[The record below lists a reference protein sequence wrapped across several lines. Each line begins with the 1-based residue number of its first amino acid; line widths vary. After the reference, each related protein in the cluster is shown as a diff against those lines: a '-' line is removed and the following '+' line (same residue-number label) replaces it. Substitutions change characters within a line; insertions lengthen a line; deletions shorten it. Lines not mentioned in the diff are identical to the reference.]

1 MIPQASHGTSFNG
14 LDPDKALH
22 SRKPSAETPKVFG
35 HLSQFCSVRQ
45 CIAIFYISVAIILFI
60 GFVLSKDAFDK
71 HHTVFDSVAIIQ
83 SQPPTSS
90 ANRSETPPSS
100 STPPPQER
108 QEWDEGTPLAN
119 GIIIRHPF
127 VSPNEEPLPPQA
139 PSSAPQTSPTPP
151 ITKEQSSPTPPESPV
166 PGPSAIQLHTG
177 FAPSW
182 ATSTPSKRF
191 DPSSLDLPE
200 SSEGKTK
207 DNAKKP

>member
-1 MIPQASHGTSFNG
+1 MIPQASHRTSFEG

-22 SRKPSAETPKVFG
+22 SRKPSAEPPKVFG
-35 HLSQFCSVRQ
+35 HLSQFCSIRQ
-45 CIAIFYISVAIILFI
+45 CIVVFYISVAILLFI
-60 GFVLSKDAFDK
+60 GFVLGKDTFDK

-83 SQPPTSS
+83 TQSPSS
-90 ANRSETPPSS
+90 SPNRSAPSS

-139 PSSAPQTSPTPP
+139 PSSLPQTSLTPP

-182 ATSTPSKRF
+182 ATGTPNKRF

-207 DNAKKP
+207 SNAKNP